1 MPFCNSFNADRLD
14 CRYFRKCEMLDRLS
28 SCSSRDCK
36 VCNNY
41 DQLFFRDIE
50 QQVNGFSV
58 CSMVIDLVEERN
70 ACDDFFLCYL
80 FARFR

>member
-1 MPFCNSFNADRLD
+1 
-14 CRYFRKCEMLDRLS
+14 MLDRLS

-58 CSMVIDLVEERN
+58 YSMVIDLVEERN
-70 ACDDFFLCYL
+70 AFDVFFLL
-80 FARFR
+80 IFFAKIRL